1 MGRKRGRKPK
11 TDKNYRKSPKGQLL
25 RKGES
30 YREDKGL
37 YYFQYRDSLNR
48 IFSIKWSRNIR
59 MDSTLYFSIKCLQIS

>member
-11 TDKNYRKSPKGQLL
+11 ADKNYRKSPKGQLL

-37 YYFQYRDSLNR
+37 YYYQYRDSLNR
-48 IFSIKWSRNIR
+48 IFSIK
-59 MDSTLYFSIKCLQIS
+59 

>member
-48 IFSIKWSRNIR
+48 I

>member
-37 YYFQYRDSLNR
+37 YFQYKMLTNILTIC
-48 IFSIKWSRNIR
+48 IF
-59 MDSTLYFSIKCLQIS
+59 LA